1 MIGFHDW
8 EIVDY
13 VRSLEQL
20 KENIR
25 AKSEG
30 RNALRV
36 ETGGIEC
43 PIVDRVCLRCDKTDM
58 DLSSNA
64 LKISAKI
71 IKDRLVK
78 KVRQAKAKQI
88 LGKRY

>member
-1 MIGFHDW
+1 MSAGGI
-8 EIVDY
+8 Y
-13 VRSLEQL
+13 SLML
-20 KENIR
+20 TD
-25 AKSEG
+25 KSKSS
-30 RNALRV
+30 ALRLR
-36 ETGGIEC
+36 GIEC